1 MIQINKLL
9 NRNLELKKVIIGTF
23 IVLLGVCGLLWGP
36 SIISILSLTVTG
48 FIAFRYVYGSG
59 SIKSLFSKPTAPIKN
74 FLLYFFLNLIL
85 SFIVSVILEH
95 VLKWDLKGNSAT
107 EAVQPLLFLILPIMI
122 LGEEL
127 FSVYILSILSSKFRI
142 PIASFFSAIIFGL
155 IHYSTYDNGNIIHTL
170 GHILLIQGTARILF
184 NQAAIKSN
192 SIVTSYA
199 VHLIFDLTAILL
211 AYYFG

>member
-1 MIQINKLL
+1 MNRLL
-9 NRNLELKKVIIGTF
+9 HRDLETKKIFIGTF
-23 IVLLGVCGLLWGP
+23 IVILGIVGLLWGP
-36 SIISILSLTVTG
+36 SIVSILALSVTG
-48 FIAFRYVYGSG
+48 FIAFRYVYGPG

-127 FSVYILSILSSKFRI
+127 FSVFILSIFSSKFRL
-142 PIASFFSAIIFGL
+142 PIASLLSAIIFGL

-170 GHILLIQGTARILF
+170 GHILLIQGAARILF

-192 SIVTSYA
+192 SILTSYA

-211 AYYFG
+211 AFYFG